1 MLQTQEYIVLIIIYN
16 CMSIKKAEKRKERK
30 YPCIAFVIFNF
41 LFTILV
47 FFISSRWFDLPS
59 GVISLLQYYD
69 PTHLLCTVIAKYIIF
84 LYVISQ
90 TQLHTCILFY
100 IIALQIR
107 EKRRGNMHFYCNT
120 LFVFLMC
127 MQVFIWVYLLLSW
140 RIWDIV
146 LWIPILFPFL
156 WGLFLLLFGCV
167 CETWLNYFNEVCFLP
182 LCGINSWKALPRRA
196 HGHVGMTVVLT
207 GLSLTVFSLV
217 SVKLSAL
224 LDITSN
230 C

>member
-1 MLQTQEYIVLIIIYN
+1 MVAPELTVYILTYQNQFQIYTNLIPLRYRNVTSFLLPPSFVLLLLYILNLYMLQTQEYIVLIIIYN

-127 MQVFIWVYLLLSW
+127 MQVFIWVYLLLS
-140 RIWDIV
+140 
-146 LWIPILFPFL
+146 
-156 WGLFLLLFGCV
+156 
-167 CETWLNYFNEVCFLP
+167 
-182 LCGINSWKALPRRA
+182 
-196 HGHVGMTVVLT
+196 
-207 GLSLTVFSLV
+207 
-217 SVKLSAL
+217 
-224 LDITSN
+224 
-230 C
+230 